1 MKLVIVERRLSFYLL
16 LFYFSKQGSLIQ
28 DFNLFV
34 YDNFS
39 GCGANAFV
47 WNQLLIQCGT
57 KLSRWLLL
65 KHSTMPSHC
74 PLVRSFYLYKTDGW
88 NWKVLAINSTDSR
101 GANPEGKGQFPS
113 AFIFGRK
120 CESVCTRYGTQN
132 YVFLCF
138 QLCIVLSLLCYFPSN
153 IIFKTH
159 AQFAVSLKSTR
170 SIGFKT
176 KSNIL
181 GTALNSKQ
189 FVFLPCFDLFFA
201 LFHFLAFFFSWQSK
215 NPLKQFIWRLHTK
228 KQRVNNRWYLC
239 CLQFPCVVVVV
250 CFLFGWCVLF
260 FCVFILLLLD
270 YWFWNAGLC

>member
-1 MKLVIVERRLSFYLL
+1 MSLVIVERRLTFYLL

-101 GANPEGKGQFPS
+101 GANPEGTGQFPS
-113 AFIFGRK
+113 AFYLDV
-120 CESVCTRYGTQN
+120 SVSLCVLGTEPKTM
-132 YVFLCF
+132 CF
-138 QLCIVLSLLCYFPSN
+138 CFFNCVLSSRC
-153 IIFKTH
+153 
-159 AQFAVSLKSTR
+159 FATSLQT
-170 SIGFKT
+170 
-176 KSNIL
+176 
-181 GTALNSKQ
+181 
-189 FVFLPCFDLFFA
+189 
-201 LFHFLAFFFSWQSK
+201 
-215 NPLKQFIWRLHTK
+215 
-228 KQRVNNRWYLC
+228 
-239 CLQFPCVVVVV
+239 
-250 CFLFGWCVLF
+250 
-260 FCVFILLLLD
+260 
-270 YWFWNAGLC
+270 